1 MTISRAASPPVPWP
15 FCPTVSLCSPTE
27 IGPSTLPSTSRS
39 SLPEISPFTLI
50 VGLSHELAGAV
61 VPAGLLLLA
70 RNFGAFEFSAV
81 RPEGVLGE
89 VDCDS
94 LFRHTVVLHQIRQA
108 GWGCSSR
115 DSVRKNRALQSSCFG
130 MVSVKKKWSPTTK
143 APAEPNIGS
152 LA

>member
-1 MTISRAASPPVPWP
+1 MTISRAASPPVTWP

-39 SLPEISPFTLI
+39 SLPEICPFTLI
-50 VGLSHELAGAV
+50 VGLSHEPAWAV

-94 LFRHTVVLHQIRQA
+94 LFRHTVALHQIRHA
-108 GWGCSSR
+108 GWGSASR
-115 DSVRKNRALQSSCFG
+115 AAEPNNRALQSSR
-130 MVSVKKKWSPTTK
+130 S
-143 APAEPNIGS
+143 
-152 LA
+152 